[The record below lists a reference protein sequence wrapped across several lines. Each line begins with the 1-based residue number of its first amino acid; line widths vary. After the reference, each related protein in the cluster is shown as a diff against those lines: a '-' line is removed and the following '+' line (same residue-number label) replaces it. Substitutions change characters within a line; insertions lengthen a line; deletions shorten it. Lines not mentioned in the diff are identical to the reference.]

1 MRREEERRG
10 KEKRRGEKRRDEPRR
25 EKERRKEEE
34 RRDEKRRDETRGEE
48 TKRDEKRKKEKR
60 RDETRRDE
68 KRRGGKNVIKSR
80 NSHLAGAV
88 GNNARITIS
97 NVYCCLFQI
106 ILNLIL
112 YSCNY
117 VLFPVFVGCN
127 SPNSSVPIVH
137 FVAYLSPGNYAD
149 GCDLDGWM
157 EG

>member
-1 MRREEERRG
+1 MRKKEERKG
-10 KEKRRGEKRRDEPRR
+10 KEKRRKKRRDEPRR

-34 RRDEKRRDETRGEE
+34 RRDEKRRDETRREEKRRSETRREKKRKARREE
-48 TKRDEKRKKEKR
+48 TK
-60 RDETRRDE
+60 
-68 KRRGGKNVIKSR
+68 RGGKNVIKSR

-137 FVAYLSPGNYAD
+137 FVAYLSPGNYAN